1 MITNLENKLK
11 FIELIDEMKN
21 IERTISLKWWRKE
34 NDAEHSYHLAM
45 MCFIFL
51 EDFPLLDQEKVIKL
65 ALLHDIVEIFAWD
78 TYVYDDKMLST
89 KKQREI
95 DSLNKLEEILWQEEF
110 KKFKKII
117 EEYEEKTSNE
127 AKFVSQLD
135 KLQPIIQIH
144 MTWWKDFIQYKT
156 DTNRLIKDK
165 YSKINSD
172 FWFDKILD
180 IYFEKMEKW
189 NMFYNKN

>member
-1 MITNLENKLK
+1 MIKNIEKKLK

-21 IERTISLKWWRKE
+21 VYRTISLKSWRKE

-110 KKFKKII
+110 EKFKKII

-135 KLQPIIQIH
+135 KLQPIIQIY
-144 MTWWKDFIQYKT
+144 MTWWKDFIEYKT

-180 IYFEKMEKW
+180 IYFEKMKNE
-189 NMFYNKN
+189 NMFYN